1 MQENN
6 ILLSEDLKNII
17 LLMDDDETMIE
28 LLRKAIDKFE
38 EQNESL
44 RFGLFQFGP
53 LVMRL
58 AHHLNNTDMVEWI
71 FDRRYRLFFSQI
83 SSVVIAMDLLFEAGK
98 YNEVLRLFD
107 YALENFKFD
116 IQYPGDFVTLYF
128 ASCYK
133 LNTTESFEKAFQ
145 LFRKLS
151 MSKEQIKM
159 RGLNFFLTLSIRQK
173 HPNITLEIIETL
185 EQRKA
190 LIVPQNLR
198 LLAHC
203 SIDRFSQIINIFQFY
218 LKRDK
223 ALNRTKLFLD
233 ETLKEIEIAAERNSK
248 EDIRKQIKNL
258 IKNLRESNLVET
270 NQTLD
275 DILMNPI
282 DIVRR
287 NDRQKQAIK
296 N

>member
-1 MQENN
+1 
-6 ILLSEDLKNII
+6 
-17 LLMDDDETMIE
+17 
-28 LLRKAIDKFE
+28 
-38 EQNESL
+38 
-44 RFGLFQFGP
+44 
-53 LVMRL
+53 
-58 AHHLNNTDMVEWI
+58 
-71 FDRRYRLFFSQI
+71 
-83 SSVVIAMDLLFEAGK
+83 MDLLFEAGK

-133 LNTTESFEKAFQ
+133 LVFEIIHLKLVFLICLDFSQNTTESFEKAFQ